1 MKQIEQLRNTMAM
14 EKDPIREHLRKEC
27 RKIRKDYHWLVGRT
41 FTKALS
47 LNSQKPHAYE
57 VRLLCAKYTS
67 IDEFII
73 NQWKNRLGCNFYSVE
88 ACYEHLAI
96 VFYKLAEKTT

>member
-1 MKQIEQLRNTMAM
+1 MKK
-14 EKDPIREHLRKEC
+14 EKDPIRENLRKEC

-41 FTKALS
+41 FTKAVF
-47 LNSQKPHAYE
+47 LNHQNPHAYE

-67 IDEFII
+67 ISEDII
-73 NQWKNRLGCNFYSVE
+73 YQWKNRLGCNFYSVE
-88 ACYEHLAI
+88 GWFEHLTI